1 MQTDYAVLF
10 GYPEKTK
17 REREGEKVEK
27 AAPKTNPSLLGLKF
41 RRACKVSKF
50 HCVEFSATSIMI
62 SRLVYV
68 RLLQNASEIPILEL
82 NSIL

>member
-27 AAPKTNPSLLGLKF
+27 AAPKTNPNFIGVE
-41 RRACKVSKF
+41 VST
-50 HCVEFSATSIMI
+50 CV
-62 SRLVYV
+62 
-68 RLLQNASEIPILEL
+68 
-82 NSIL
+82 

>member
-27 AAPKTNPSLLGLKF
+27 AAPKTNPSFIGVE
-41 RRACKVSKF
+41 VST
-50 HCVEFSATSIMI
+50 CV
-62 SRLVYV
+62 
-68 RLLQNASEIPILEL
+68 
-82 NSIL
+82 